1 MLESKAPSAA
11 GVDARGLGA
20 FLDALEA
27 DPGIRPHGIMVL
39 RGGAVIAQGM
49 WAPYAADEVQL
60 VYSLSKSFTA
70 TAVGLA
76 VGEGLIDLDATA
88 LSYFPELDAEIT
100 DARSRAIRVRDL
112 LAMASGHA
120 GDRIEMARARDAEN
134 LVRGFL
140 LLPPSADPGT
150 LFAYNQPC
158 TYTLATI
165 VQRVSGQHLLDFLR
179 PRLFAPLGI
188 DDAAWIEQPT
198 GQALGFSGLHVR
210 LDAIAR
216 LGELYRRGGVWGETR
231 ILDADYVAAA
241 TSRQV
246 ATAEPSPDW
255 QHGYGFQFWMAS
267 HGFRGDGAWGQYCVV
282 LPEQEVVVAMT
293 SETPNMQSVLDA
305 LWTHVLPAL
314 DGPGDAAADAEL
326 AARMASLQLPPA
338 AGSAPRVAATAAVAA
353 SDAGVTAVRVAP
365 GEPEWTLT
373 LVDAAGELPIR
384 VGVGHWAR
392 QSVAGLPIA
401 ASGGL
406 GPDGSVEADLLL
418 RETPHTLRVRV
429 AGDGTATATWLT
441 EPLHDR
447 SLRSQHRP
455 DRAP

>member
-1 MLESKAPSAA
+1 MLQRMAPSAA
-11 GVDARGLGA
+11 GIDARGLGA

-27 DPGIRPHGIMVL
+27 DPGTRPHGLMVL
-39 RGGAVIAQGM
+39 RRGAVVAEGM

-76 VGEGLIDLDATA
+76 VGEGLVDLDATA

-120 GDRIEMARARDAEN
+120 GDRIEVARARDAEN

-165 VQRVSGQHLLDFLR
+165 VQRVSGQHLLEFLR

-188 DDAAWIEQPT
+188 DDAAWIEHPA

-216 LGELYRRGGVWGETR
+216 LGELYRCGGMWGDTR
-231 ILDADYVAAA
+231 ILDAEYVAAA

-246 ATAEPSPDW
+246 DTAEPSPDW

-314 DGPGDAAADAEL
+314 GGPGDPEADAAL
-326 AARMASLQLPPA
+326 AERMAHLLLPPA
-338 AGSAPRVAATAAVAA
+338 AGSAPQVATAATVANSA
-353 SDAGVTAVRVAP
+353 AGVTAVRVTP
-365 GEPEWTLT
+365 GEADWTLT
-373 LVDAAGELPIR
+373 LTDAGGDLPIR
-384 VGVGHWAR
+384 VGVGAWQR

-406 GPDGSVEADLLL
+406 RADGSIEAEVLL
-418 RETPHTLRVRV
+418 RETPHTLVVRLDAAGV
-429 AGDGTATATWLT
+429 ATVAWLT

-447 SLRSQHRP
+447 ALRSQHRP
-455 DRAP
+455 DRSA